1 MNLQA
6 PPASPYKQR
15 VSDQQEDSPQDLC
28 CGICLEA
35 FEEVSTQVYIPCNHL
50 FCQRCWSSYLTLKI
64 IEGDAHHVTC
74 PALGCSI
81 LVPVELIESLVSKET
96 ARKYLHFDLNS
107 FVATNPAIKWC
118 PKPECGRAVRLPEN
132 EQVSFPTIIR
142 SCLSNI

>member
-1 MNLQA
+1 M
-6 PPASPYKQR
+6 
-15 VSDQQEDSPQDLC
+15 
-28 CGICLEA
+28 LEQT
-35 FEEVSTQVYIPCNHL
+35 SSRVYIPCDHS

-118 PKPECGRAVRLPEN
+118 PGTGCGFAVRLPES
-132 EQVSFPTIIR
+132 EQV
-142 SCLSNI
+142 C